1 MFAAGRH
8 GRSIST
14 PPRCTPPPGCCWPQA
29 GAEEDLLPT
38 SPTAIEPS
46 TCSRTSQP
54 RSSPARDR
62 SRTSAPTRVAECTS
76 WISSADASSPLAP
89 GSRRACYRRA
99 PTSLGIEVQLGLA
112 PKRFQ
117 PWKTLGRAR
126 AIENQVALGCN
137 CTGRQA
143 GRPYVGASVANDAWG
158 DCPGELDEHPRVLR
172 GDIHVDAVRAP
183 R

>member
-14 PPRCTPPPGCCWPQA
+14 PPRCTPPPGCCWPQT

-38 SPTAIEPS
+38 SPTAIERS

-54 RSSPARDR
+54 RSSPAPDR

-99 PTSLGIEVQLGLA
+99 PTSLGIEVQLGYLRSA
-112 PKRFQ
+112 SSRGRR
-117 PWKTLGRAR
+117 WAGRAR
-126 AIENQVALGCN
+126 SRTTSPIRLQPTPNCAHLVAGTDEGVRQRLAVRKVYEQQVPLWSEEPA
-137 CTGRQA
+137 
-143 GRPYVGASVANDAWG
+143 P
-158 DCPGELDEHPRVLR
+158 
-172 GDIHVDAVRAP
+172 VDATLL
-183 R
+183 

>member
-14 PPRCTPPPGCCWPQA
+14 PPRCTPPPGCCWPQT
-29 GAEEDLLPT
+29 GAEEDLLPI

-62 SRTSAPTRVAECTS
+62 SRTSAPTRVAGCTS

-99 PTSLGIEVQLGLA
+99 PTSLGIEVQLGLPSEA
-112 PKRFQ
+112 LPAVEDAGQGARDRE
-117 PWKTLGRAR
+117 PGRLSNIAELIAAWPDAAR
-126 AIENQVALGCN
+126 
-137 CTGRQA
+137 T
-143 GRPYVGASVANDAWG
+143 
-158 DCPGELDEHPRVLR
+158 
-172 GDIHVDAVRAP
+172 AVFVRHD
-183 R
+183 